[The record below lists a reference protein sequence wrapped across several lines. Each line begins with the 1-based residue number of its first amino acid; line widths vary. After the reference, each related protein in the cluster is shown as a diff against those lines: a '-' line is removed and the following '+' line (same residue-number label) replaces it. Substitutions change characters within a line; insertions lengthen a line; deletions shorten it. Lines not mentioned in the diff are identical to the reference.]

1 MRTDSASG
9 AGPLAG
15 GEIVAYSA
23 VCTPQGC
30 TVGYDPLSK
39 LLVYPYHGSFF
50 DTARAAR
57 MLSGSASQP
66 QENLQVPGTV
76 RIVDG
81 TKGGGSWVAWLNAIS
96 RYG

>member
-30 TVGYDPLSK
+30 TVGYDPLRK
-39 LLVYPYHGSFF
+39 LLVYPYDGSFF
-50 DTARAAR
+50 GTARAAR
-57 MLSGSASQP
+57 MHSSSMTQP
-66 QENLQVPGTV
+66 REDLQVPDTV

-81 TKGGGSWVAWLNAIS
+81 TRGGGSWVAWMNAIC